1 METNAR
7 DIELIE
13 RFLDNDLSEEEATS
27 FLSRIDQDPE
37 FAKLFKLRNILPDVL
52 ADADNYA
59 NIHAEVKSNLEARD
73 HFLFFF
79 RHPAQFA
86 LAAVV
91 LLLIATVIVFF
102 VSSENGIFR
111 SDKSSNLVNR
121 DKSVNIEKGEEP
133 SSKAA
138 KDFAKVPFDKA
149 VFNNTEKLIFK
160 FRPSKDS
167 TLQFVITLT
176 GKPIIVYQRTLRRGQ
191 DSIQLLPGTFR
202 PGAYVWHVGNIADKR
217 MFIIK

>member
-27 FLSRIDQDPE
+27 FLRRIDQDPE
-37 FAKLFKLRNILPDVL
+37 FAKLFKLRNVLPDVL
-52 ADADNYA
+52 ADADNFA
-59 NIHAEVKSNLEARD
+59 NIHEEVKSNLEAKD

-91 LLLIATVIVFF
+91 LLLIATAVVFF
-102 VSSENGIFR
+102 VTSEKGIFR
-111 SDKSSNLVNR
+111 SDKSSNIVNR
-121 DKSVNIEKGEEP
+121 DKSVNIEKNAEP
-133 SSKAA
+133 ASKAA
-138 KDFAKVPFDKA
+138 EDYAEIPIDRAIFT
-149 VFNNTEKLIFK
+149 NNQKMIFK

-167 TLQFVITLT
+167 ALRFVITLT
-176 GKPIIVYQRTLRRGQ
+176 GKPFIIYERTLRRGQ
-191 DSIQLLPGTFR
+191 DSIELLPGTFR
-202 PGAYVWHVGNIADKR
+202 PGAYVWHVGNIANKR
-217 MFIIK
+217 MFIVK